1 MSRPERARH
10 EERVEKKK
18 VLVICTAN
26 SCRSQMA
33 EGWIRHDLGD
43 RVEVFSAGTHPWIV
57 HPLARI
63 GMAEAGADLS
73 GHSSQSVHRVEAEA
87 IEQVGGVCDSAR
99 EACPTFPRAGK
110 VVHERIADPVM
121 LGLEGERAVEAFR
134 ATRDEIRQR
143 LVARVRREVLGS
155 EP

>member
-1 MSRPERARH
+1 
-10 EERVEKKK
+10 
-18 VLVICTAN
+18 
-26 SCRSQMA
+26 
-33 EGWIRHDLGD
+33 
-43 RVEVFSAGTHPWIV
+43 
-57 HPLARI
+57 
-63 GMAEAGADLS
+63 MAEAGVDLS
-73 GHSSQSVHRVEAEA
+73 GHSSKSVHQFEEESIDLV
-87 IEQVGGVCDSAR
+87 VTVCDSAR